1 MEKTKAVMKIES
13 FSNKDGT
20 LLLSVSDFGV
30 RTLLQS
36 LVDLCKQ
43 KHGGYVKLE
52 LSAPYPPRTTGVGSQ
67 NNKIWAMITQICNHT
82 GYTLPDM
89 EDYAKLRAVV
99 RGYPYRENRIT
110 GEIKPYSMTEIDTVQ
125 AGLLIDEL
133 YQIAAESGTEIYE
146 SS

>member
-1 MEKTKAVMKIES
+1 MEKKKAIVKINS

-20 LLLSVSDFGV
+20 LLLSASDNAV
-30 RTLLQS
+30 RAMLS
-36 LVDLCKQ
+36 ELVDLCNA

-52 LSAPYPPRTTGVGSQ
+52 TPYPPRTTGKDSQ
-67 NNKIWAMITQICNHT
+67 NNKIWGMITQICNHT

-89 EDYAKLRAVV
+89 EDYAKIRAIV
-99 RGYPYRENRIT
+99 RGYPYRVNRIT

-125 AGLLIDEL
+125 AGYLIDEL

-146 SS
+146 S